1 MAEPAAE
8 PGWYPVGNGTQR
20 YWDGTQWTDHI
31 APTAPSMPGDDKTW
45 AILSHVLTF
54 VGGFIAPLVIYL
66 IKKDESPYVR
76 HHAAEALNFQLSI
89 MIYAIVSIILVLVL
103 IGILLIL
110 AVGIGALV
118 FTIIAAIAAS
128 NGEEYRYPLTIRFVK

>member
-1 MAEPAAE
+1 MEGSE
-8 PGWYPVGNGTQR
+8 YKVRLEIFEG
-20 YWDGTQWTDHI
+20 
-31 APTAPSMPGDDKTW
+31 
-45 AILSHVLTF
+45 
-54 VGGFIAPLVIYL
+54 PLDLLLYL

-76 HHAAEALNFQLSI
+76 HHAAEALNFQLSVI
-89 MIYAIVSIILVLVL
+89 IYAIVSMILILVL

-110 AVGIGALV
+110 AVAIGALV